1 MLNIDMRI
9 LMDTNLMH
17 LSLTRLGYELIENYN
32 DFSDV
37 AIIGVQPRG
46 AIFAKKLHQKI
57 SV

>member
-1 MLNIDMRI
+1 MRI

-46 AIFAKKLHQKI
+46 AIFAKNCIKKLKK
-57 SV
+57 